1 MKKELFNE
9 YDLLDTVIVHTP
21 NVEHNAVTPLNLNPQ
36 DKNKYLSFDDVLFT
50 ERAREEHFGFTQTIS
65 QVSNCLEITDMLRDV
80 LSNDNVK
87 DNFMH
92 DLAKNYN
99 QTDLVVTKNN
109 LLISNILSGLF
120 KNTRVNPLP
129 NIMFTRDLG
138 ISIGR
143 SIIITWASNKVR
155 NAENIIAKYIF
166 KNHPLFSD
174 YKIYDFN
181 ENHPN
186 LALEGGDVIL
196 INEKVVAIGVSERT
210 SKKSV
215 ESIAPFLYEN
225 GIRNIMCFNMPA
237 ERRFMHLD
245 TVFSIISNNEAL
257 VFPPFFEE
265 GGSQELNV
273 DVMTLLEDK
282 SISSSSY
289 NASTAFKGVGVDLKF
304 VNCGGDLLIDQERE
318 QWTDGANAFC
328 ISPGKIIVYDRN
340 INTLNELERVGYK
353 IINWKDNISKYNFSK
368 KDLQKL
374 AITIESGELSRG
386 RGGPRCMTLPVSRV
400 K

>member
-174 YKIYDFN
+174 YKIYDFH

-186 LALEGGDVIL
+186 LALEGGDVTL
-196 INEKVVAIGVSERT
+196 INEKVVAIGISERT

-215 ESIAPFLYEN
+215 QSIVPLLYDN

-245 TVFSIISNNEAL
+245 TVFSVVSKDEAL
-257 VFPPFFEE
+257 VFPPFFKK
-265 GGSQELNV
+265 GGAQELNV
-273 DVMTLLEDK
+273 DIMTLLEDK
-282 SISSSSY
+282 SISYSSC
-289 NASTAFKGVGVDLKF
+289 NASSAFREVGVDFKF
-304 VNCGGDLLIDQERE
+304 IKCGGESLIDQERE

-328 ISPGKIIVYDRN
+328 ISPGKIVIYDRN
-340 INTLNELERVGYK
+340 INTLDELERSGYK
-353 IINWKDNISKYNFSK
+353 IIDWKDNISQYSFSK
-368 KDLQKL
+368 KDSQKI

-386 RGGPRCMTLPVSRV
+386 RGGPRCMTLPISRV